1 MQSRAQAPL
10 LLQHLAANVRHLRLH
25 GRHPKSI
32 QVAAQAELVV
42 AKEEEHLDHQ
52 QEDPSYVNQ
61 QEEKVHM
68 TGIRMSDFV
77 VLMSIF
83 KLSNGLYK

>member
-10 LLQHLAANVRHLRLH
+10 LLRHLAANVWHLRLH
-25 GRHPKSI
+25 GRHPNSK

-42 AKEEEHLDHQ
+42 AKEEERIDHQ
-52 QEDPSYVNQ
+52 HEDPSYVNQ

-68 TGIRMSDFV
+68 TGIEMSNF
-77 VLMSIF
+77 LF
-83 KLSNGLYK
+83 

>member
-10 LLQHLAANVRHLRLH
+10 LRQHLAANVRHLRLH

-32 QVAAQAELVV
+32 QVAVQAELVMV
-42 AKEEEHLDHQ
+42 KEEERTDHQ

-68 TGIRMSDFV
+68 TEIKMSNFSMV
-77 VLMSIF
+77 
-83 KLSNGLYK
+83 

>member
-10 LLQHLAANVRHLRLH
+10 LLRRLAANVQHLRLH

-32 QVAAQAELVV
+32 QVAVQVELVV
-42 AKEEEHLDHQ
+42 AKEEERTDHQ

-61 QEEKVHM
+61 QEEKVHL
-68 TGIRMSDFV
+68 TGIEMSNF
-77 VLMSIF
+77 LF
-83 KLSNGLYK
+83 